1 MTELEMMRWVLG
13 ILITAVALAVTVMY
27 FFRNDAPSAVVAVE
41 TGDSRIML
49 QQALMSSASDNRS
62 AIPSAILESEVYE
75 DIQRNI
81 RDGSIINESSPIWN
95 ELEKTVTQV
104 SPKFKSNLYV
114 LAGGDLK
121 PSDLQMALLIKCGV
135 SPANI
140 AMLVG
145 RSKSTI
151 TFRRKD
157 MGKKFFDR
165 EMDANAV
172 DELIRL
178 L

>member
-1 MTELEMMRWVLG
+1 MTELEMLRWILG
-13 ILITAVALAVTVMY
+13 ILIGAGALVVTVMY
-27 FFRNDAPSAVVAVE
+27 FFRNAEASAVASVE
-41 TGDSRIML
+41 TRDSRVML
-49 QQALMSSASDNRS
+49 QQVLMSSGADNRS

-75 DIQRNI
+75 KIQRNI
-81 RDGSIINESSPIWN
+81 RDGSIINESSPIWD
-95 ELEKTVTQV
+95 ELEKTIAQS

-114 LAGGDLK
+114 LSGGDLK

-140 AMLVG
+140 ALLVG